1 MPDNANA
8 TEVLAFPDPMEALLV
23 PLEAQELI
31 DSYLG
36 RAGLL
41 ANAIMMGLT
50 EPDVEINGDVMLA
63 LGDEMA
69 ERLIA
74 VEAGDMR
81 FPKRASR
88 ALAWAARDDVTP
100 EIALMFYSR
109 VRWAIN
115 DGASIEAEDGGD
127 TIATA
132 DKAFRA
138 RFAGKGFEEFLD
150 PDASA

>member
-1 MPDNANA
+1 MSDNE
-8 TEVLAFPDPMEALLV
+8 TEVMVSPDPMDDLIV

-69 ERLIA
+69 SRLTA
-74 VEAGDMR
+74 VDATDMR

-109 VRWAIN
+109 VLWAIK
-115 DGASIEAEDGGD
+115 DGLAIEQEDGGD
-127 TIATA
+127 DIAVA
-132 DKAFRA
+132 NAAFRA

-150 PDASA
+150 A

>member
-1 MPDNANA
+1 MSDNE
-8 TEVLAFPDPMEALLV
+8 TEVMVSPDPMDDLIV

-69 ERLIA
+69 SRLIA
-74 VEAGDMR
+74 VDAADMR

-88 ALAWAARDDVTP
+88 ALAWASRDDVTP

-109 VRWAIN
+109 VLWAIK
-115 DGASIEAEDGGD
+115 DGLVIEQEDGGD
-127 TIATA
+127 DIAVA
-132 DKAFRA
+132 NAAFRA

-150 PDASA
+150 A

>member
-1 MPDNANA
+1 MPDNDE
-8 TEVLAFPDPMEALLV
+8 TTVLVFPDPMDGLSI

-36 RAGLL
+36 RAGML

-74 VEAGDMR
+74 VDAADMR
-81 FPKRASR
+81 FPKRAVR
-88 ALAWAARDDVTP
+88 ALEWATRDDVTP

-109 VRWAIN
+109 VYSFLK
-115 DGASIEAEDGGD
+115 DGADIEAEDGD
-127 TIATA
+127 NTVASA
-132 DKAFRA
+132 MAAFAA
-138 RFAGKGFEEFLD
+138 RFAGKGFDEFLT